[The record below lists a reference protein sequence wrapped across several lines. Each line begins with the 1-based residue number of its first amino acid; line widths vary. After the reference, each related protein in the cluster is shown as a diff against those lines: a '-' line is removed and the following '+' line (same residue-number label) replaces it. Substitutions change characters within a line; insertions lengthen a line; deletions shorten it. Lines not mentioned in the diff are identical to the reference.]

1 MPQFPLTVNNT
12 VSNQKC
18 PLSANVRHFSALASL
33 RGTLDTGQIAPT
45 VDIDSSRDAQF
56 DKSPVSPKEKL

>member
-33 RGTLDTGQIAPT
+33 RGTLDMGEIAPT

-56 DKSPVSPKEKL
+56 VKNPLALKEKL